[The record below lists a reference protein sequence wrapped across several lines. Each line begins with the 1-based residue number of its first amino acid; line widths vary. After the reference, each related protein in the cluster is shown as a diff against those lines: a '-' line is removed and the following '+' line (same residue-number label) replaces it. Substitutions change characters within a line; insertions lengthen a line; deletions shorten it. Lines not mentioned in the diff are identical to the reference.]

1 MVVLQR
7 WRVTF
12 GIVPAI
18 ALAAMVAGCKNTNN
32 LFDSGPTFSADALFA
47 KPDWANSNH
56 LKESQLTN
64 TTPVAPEDLVGAD
77 GRCTVV
83 MAQAQATPIAVPVAA
98 PAPDAAGAEVQGPD
112 AATPGMDGQTVPLEM
127 GAVALGMTECTAVRR
142 AGMPARVDIS
152 ANAQNQRAVVLTY
165 LSGPWPGIYHFA
177 DGRLREVER
186 APLPPEPPKPEPK
199 KKKKAGKSA
208 NKPANTPAKPKV
220 AAKPPVQ
227 RAPVDRA
234 YVQ

>member
-1 MVVLQR
+1 MIVLQR

-12 GIVPAI
+12 GIVAAV

-47 KPDWANSNH
+47 KPDWAGNNH
-56 LKESQLTN
+56 LKESQLN
-64 TTPVAPEDLVGAD
+64 NNTPVAPEDLVGAD
-77 GRCTVV
+77 GRCTAV
-83 MAQAQATPIAVPVAA
+83 MAQAPAAA
-98 PAPDAAGAEVQGPD
+98 PAP
-112 AATPGMDGQTVPLEM
+112 AATGAQDGGQPGAQENADAVAGPDGQTVPLEL
-127 GAVALGMTECTAVRR
+127 GSVALGMTECAAVRR

-177 DGRLREVER
+177 DGRLKEVER
-186 APLPPEPPKPEPK
+186 APVPPEPPKPEPK
-199 KKKKAGKSA
+199 KKKK
-208 NKPANTPAKPKV
+208 PIKPKV

-227 RAPVDRA
+227 RAPVERA